1 MNKKKAGWLMF
12 SIIVFHIVA
21 IAILKVIFKS
31 NDNLPVS
38 LSLLFGELII
48 GIPTVIFLI
57 AVCRETGESPT
68 QVMGFHKI
76 KATTA
81 LLMIG
86 LGLSVIPLAT
96 FINLLSMLIT
106 KNVVVESAS
115 EVLDYPVYMVIL
127 VAGIAGPIVEEAAC
141 RGMIFSGMRKEM
153 SAILA
158 VIMSA
163 FVFGLF
169 HMNLNQFT
177 YAFAIGI
184 FLALAV
190 EATGSIWAS
199 FIVHMTINTQQ
210 MLKMV
215 IANKIM
221 PDIYSSSLVTDIDDQ
236 TLLMAAGVY
245 LVMAGVCTCAAIGI
259 LILAANLQG
268 RLGALKSL
276 TISPGN
282 TRFKD
287 ALTLPFIIG
296 TILAIAFIIVY
307 ETLMGGA

>member
-1 MNKKKAGWLMF
+1 MF

-76 KATTA
+76 KVTTA

-276 TISPGN
+276 TVSPGN

>member
-1 MNKKKAGWLMF
+1 MF